1 MTEHNGLRHFA
12 TSAVRSFRLWPLVS
26 KTGLYSFYRRRK
38 YKDSLISLDVVITE
52 CCTLRCRNCANLMQY
67 YHHPENTDADEMIFS
82 MRKLF
87 SAFMVKQLNI
97 LGGEPFVCQKNLV
110 RILEYL
116 NEEAVDRYGEVV
128 IITNGTIIPS
138 EECLNIMKT
147 TPRLKV
153 LFSNYG
159 ELSSKLEEFTGI
171 CKRMGIA
178 CDVVDTEFWW
188 DFGDLSQ
195 RVENERQTQRRY
207 DACFSRRH
215 CTTLYRGKLYV
226 CPRQA
231 HAIRL
236 GVILENSSETVCFSD
251 PEYEEPKALYDAVYR
266 LIDRKNRISACARCG
281 CDCDVKIPRAVQ
293 TERPLDVT

>member
-1 MTEHNGLRHFA
+1 
-12 TSAVRSFRLWPLVS
+12 
-26 KTGLYSFYRRRK
+26 
-38 YKDSLISLDVVITE
+38 
-52 CCTLRCRNCANLMQY
+52 MQY

-116 NEEAVDRYGEVV
+116 NEEAGGRYGEVV

-178 CDVVDTEFWW
+178 SDVVDTEFWW

-195 RVENERQTQRRY
+195 LCAKLRYNMGIIIIMIVHIAGDGNDIGIQTPHPFNKIFVMFAELVKVQIAQLHNAER
-207 DACFSRRH
+207 
-215 CTTLYRGKLYV
+215 
-226 CPRQA
+226 
-231 HAIRL
+231 
-236 GVILENSSETVCFSD
+236 
-251 PEYEEPKALYDAVYR
+251 
-266 LIDRKNRISACARCG
+266 RINI
-281 CDCDVKIPRAVQ
+281 V
-293 TERPLDVT
+293 